1 MPAGQGGVRKAQT
14 GNAFRW
20 PAEDAT
26 MSGMTAFLIAVGG
39 VSGGHFLADDAGQN
53 RSAARKSTHDSSGTG
68 TNGSSDGGSHGWS
81 IFGWFSGD
89 SSSSGNSGSSID
101 FGSGDSGGG
110 DGGGGGRD

>member
-39 VSGGHFLADDAGQN
+39 VSAVSFWLMTRGQN
-53 RSAARKSTHDSSGTG
+53 RSAVRKSTHDSSGTG

-89 SSSSGNSGSSID
+89 SSSSDNSGSSSD

-110 DGGGGGRD
+110 GGGD